1 VEPACRA
8 GHGSPYFG
16 HASNVS
22 RRNRNL
28 LERKVTRLLTG
39 PKFVIALGSSL
50 LLSCIIISAG
60 KFYWWDELFPYYLIE
75 APTLGAM
82 FKAYNDKINNTPV
95 VYFFIG
101 WLWAQMF
108 GASELSLRILSSLTF
123 CLALTV
129 TYALLIKR
137 YHYIASALG
146 TASVF
151 GLSIMVLDQN
161 AEARM
166 YGLYLAFVALALL
179 LFDKA

>member
-1 VEPACRA
+1 
-8 GHGSPYFG
+8 
-16 HASNVS
+16 
-22 RRNRNL
+22 
-28 LERKVTRLLTG
+28 
-39 PKFVIALGSSL
+39 
-50 LLSCIIISAG
+50 
-60 KFYWWDELFPYYLIE
+60 
-75 APTLGAM
+75 
-82 FKAYNDKINNTPV
+82 
-95 VYFFIG
+95 
-101 WLWAQMF
+101 MF

-137 YHYIASALG
+137 YHYIASALA
-146 TASVF
+146 TASAF